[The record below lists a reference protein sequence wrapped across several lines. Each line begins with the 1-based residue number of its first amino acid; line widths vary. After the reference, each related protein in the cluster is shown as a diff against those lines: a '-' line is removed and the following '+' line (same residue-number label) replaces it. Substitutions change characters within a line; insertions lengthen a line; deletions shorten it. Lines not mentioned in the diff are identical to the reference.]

1 MSISCT
7 LDIRLVSRPQTV
19 RFAVYSHSSLFPI
32 RTMLD
37 NEDQCVSS
45 DLGRVF
51 KKLVWPFYLSLEYW
65 KKPLFSCRE
74 GETRRDSE
82 ETVWLWKVLRQE
94 MSVLRLRPTQR
105 AIAKTAPFQN
115 QVKWPAAQFSSV
127 FNHKVNSVCPQSGNI
142 GCYLSQKKDE
152 KKWRQTIWPQ
162 QHAQLD
168 KSMWGFVHAVKMS
181 IFKKTVCLL

>member
-82 ETVWLWKVLRQE
+82 KTVWPWKVLHQE

-127 FNHKVNSVCPQSGNI
+127 FNHKVNSVFHKVVTLVVISV
-142 GCYLSQKKDE
+142 KKRM
-152 KKWRQTIWPQ
+152 KRNG
-162 QHAQLD
+162 D
-168 KSMWGFVHAVKMS
+168 KLFMTTTTYPTWQVYVRLCTCCQNEY
-181 IFKKTVCLL
+181 I